1 MARLR
6 SLGQRLTYAN
16 VVATIAL
23 FIALGGTGYAVTT
36 IGSKQIR
43 NNSIRSVDV
52 RDNKLTSR
60 DIRRR
65 SLSGTDFG
73 ANRIGGNAIKE
84 STLGQV
90 PSASRADSVGGFSG
104 EDLKVKCPAFTT
116 PVAGVCV
123 EGVASEPAT
132 RGAAI
137 SECRNRDRLLPSH
150 TVLIS
155 LFTGST
161 AELSDGGEWTSDV
174 FESRAVAGQLD
185 TVIITSGAGNATFGP
200 ASSPTTKGY
209 RCMAPPTN

>member
-1 MARLR
+1 MVRLR

-23 FIALGGTGYAVTT
+23 FIALGGTGYAVATV
-36 IGSKQIR
+36 GSKQIR

-90 PSASRADSVGGFSG
+90 PSAARADTVGGFSG

-123 EGVASEPAT
+123 EGVASEPAV
-132 RGAAI
+132 RDAAI
-137 SECRNRDRLLPSH
+137 SECRRRDRRLSPH
-150 TVLIS
+150 PVLTA
-155 LFTGST
+155 FFGGSEQP
-161 AELSDGGEWTSDV
+161 AGGGEWTADV
-174 FESRAVAGQLD
+174 FESRVVAGRLD
-185 TVIITSGAGNATFGP
+185 TVIIIDSVGGATFGP
-200 ASSPTTKGY
+200 AVSPTARAY
-209 RCMAPPTN
+209 RCMAQPTN

>member
-1 MARLR
+1 MVRLR
-6 SLGQRLTYAN
+6 SIGQRLTYAN

-23 FIALGGTGYAVTT
+23 FIALGGTGYAVAT

-90 PSASRADSVGGFSG
+90 PSAARADTVGGFSG

-123 EGVASEPAT
+123 EGVASEPAV

-137 SECRNRDRLLPSH
+137 SECQRRDRRLAPH
-150 TVLIS
+150 PVLTA
-155 LFTGST
+155 FFGGSKQP
-161 AELSDGGEWTSDV
+161 EGGGEWTADV
-174 FESRAVAGQLD
+174 FESRTESGRLD
-185 TVIITSGAGNATFGP
+185 TVIIVSSVGGATFAP
-200 ASSPTTKGY
+200 AVSPTARPY
-209 RCMAPPTN
+209 RCMAPHTN